1 MIERYVIKT
10 RNDEDEYLAY
20 RSHKEIYYLSDN
32 LQYAEKYGSV
42 EDARKWVD
50 VQVLK
55 DSKYKSDIYKIVQAL
70 EFVERGV

>member
-10 RNDEDEYLAY
+10 RNDEYLCY
-20 RSHKEIYYLSDN
+20 RHVTDQYYLDKR
-32 LQYAEKYGSV
+32 LHLAEMYSSV